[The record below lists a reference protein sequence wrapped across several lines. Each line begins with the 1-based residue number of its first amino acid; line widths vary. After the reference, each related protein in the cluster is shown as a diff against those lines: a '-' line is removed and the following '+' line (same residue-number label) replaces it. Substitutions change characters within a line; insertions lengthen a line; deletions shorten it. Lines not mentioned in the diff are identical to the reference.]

1 MKKFLWQTA
10 VIVGLSLL
18 VGMAYNQ
25 FSRTPL
31 PLFEKYDPH
40 RVAIGI
46 TVESSKAS
54 EKAGIPSFQEIDAET
69 VQSLME
75 SETAILLDA
84 RPPADF
90 QAGHIPGAVSLPIC
104 VFNETYGGIAPLLDE
119 GRLIITYCEG
129 IHCTDS
135 SMLAME
141 LQKKGYQDIFVY
153 KGGMENWLALGNEVE
168 TFQEALN

>member
-1 MKKFLWQTA
+1 MKKFLWQSA
-10 VIVGLSLL
+10 VIVGLSLI
-18 VGMAYNQ
+18 VGLAYNQ

-40 RVAIGI
+40 RVEIAI

-54 EKAGIPSFQEIDAET
+54 ENTEIPRFQEIDAET
-69 VQSLME
+69 IQSLME

-84 RPPADF
+84 RRPVEF
-90 QAGHIPGAVSLPIC
+90 RLGHIHGAVSLPIC
-104 VFNETYGGIAPLLDE
+104 VFNETYPDVAPLLNE
-119 GRLIITYCEG
+119 GRIIITYCEG

-141 LQKKGYQDIFVY
+141 LQKKGHQDIFVY
-153 KGGMENWLALGNEVE
+153 KGGMENWLGLGNPVE
-168 TFQEALN
+168 TFEEASN